1 MSTVRD
7 IHRGRVVHLT
17 IEEVTLPNGY
27 VMPLEIVRHPGAA
40 AVVPIDDHG
49 NVTLIRQYRHAV
61 GGYLWEIPAGKLEPD
76 ESPLTCAARE
86 LAEEVGLEATTLDS
100 IGSVVTCPG
109 FCDEVIHLFLAS
121 GLRRVPMHRGV
132 DEVIE
137 SVSTVP
143 LASAL
148 AMIRTGAIRDSKTI
162 AGLVQASLRKEPI
175 GSGAP

>member
-17 IEEVTLPNGY
+17 IEEVTLPNGH

-40 AVVPIDDHG
+40 AVVAMDEQG

-76 ESPLTCAARE
+76 ETPLTCATRE
-86 LAEEVGLEATTLDS
+86 LAEEVGLQAATLEP
-100 IGSVVTCPG
+100 IGSIVTCPG
-109 FCDEVIHLFLAS
+109 FCDEVIHLFLAT
-121 GLRRVPMHRGV
+121 GLSRVPMQRGV

-137 SVSTVP
+137 SVSAVP

-148 AMIRTGAIRDSKTI
+148 AMIRTGAIRDAKTI
-162 AGLVQASLRKEPI
+162 AGLVQTSLRNDTAA
-175 GSGAP
+175 SASS